1 MKSSTKNTHFFLTR
15 VALCWGLLGV
25 SQPPL
30 NAQTPANTANL
41 IPNVRSI
48 QFEQLCSR
56 HSIACTDIGKAA
68 HLTTNLIYQLFDT
81 ERTKNPTQRTN
92 IINQISQLYK
102 AKQIDVVNKRLKL
115 SDFFVVKKDKVFGGY
130 AVLIR
135 QIERQQLGRRKASFV
150 IAFKGTYVGLEDPN
164 DLAANITG
172 LPVNM
177 YRNAAVLIHEGF
189 KNYASTVFAD
199 EKSKELVAEILRWQ
213 KQPNTDVEV
222 LITGHS
228 LGGTAI
234 LYAAMLAD
242 AGILPSKMKI
252 IVFGA
257 PAFTQQNFQQRYP
270 KLVSKIIRVETE
282 GDFLSY
288 EKPGLM
294 RPIYDSLS
302 YIPLGNL
309 MRAVAPEEYRELMRK
324 REILLKQYQASASEQ
339 AKANYF
345 NLMRKIIAAQA
356 NIHVYS
362 YRYFYEYYR
371 RTQGAN
377 LTGISDR

>member
-1 MKSSTKNTHFFLTR
+1 MKSLIKNPSFFLMR
-15 VALCWGLLGV
+15 VALCWGLLGI
-25 SQPPL
+25 SQPL
-30 NAQTPANTANL
+30 NAQAPTNTAKL
-41 IPNVRSI
+41 ISNVRSV

-56 HSIACTDIGKAA
+56 RSITCADIGKSA
-68 HLTTNLIYQLFDT
+68 HLTTDLIYQLFDT
-81 ERTKNPTQRTN
+81 ERTKNLAQRTKV
-92 IINQISQLYK
+92 IQAISQLYETK
-102 AKQIDVVNKRLKL
+102 RIDVVNKRLKL
-115 SDFFVVKKDKVFGGY
+115 SDFFVVKKDRVFGGY
-130 AVLIR
+130 AILIR
-135 QIERQQLGRRKASFV
+135 QLEKQQLGRRKISFV
-150 IAFKGTYVGLEDPN
+150 AAFKGTYVGLDDPN
-164 DLAANITG
+164 DLAANIAG

-189 KNYASTVFAD
+189 KNYAATVFAD
-199 EKSKELVAEILRWQ
+199 EKSKELVSEILRWQ

-242 AGILPSKMKI
+242 AGILPANMKI
-252 IVFGA
+252 IVFGT

-288 EKPGLM
+288 ERPGLM
-294 RPIYDSLS
+294 RPIYDTLS
-302 YIPLGNL
+302 YIPLGKPIK
-309 MRAVAPEEYRELMRK
+309 ATAPEEYRKLMK
-324 REILLKQYQASASEQ
+324 EREIVLKQYQASTSPESR
-339 AKANYF
+339 ANYF
-345 NLMRKIIAAQA
+345 NIMQKVIAAQS

-371 RTQGAN
+371 RNQSAN
-377 LTGISDR
+377 LTRNSDR

>member
-1 MKSSTKNTHFFLTR
+1 MKSLTKNTNIFFTR
-15 VALCWGLLGV
+15 VALCWGLLGI
-25 SQPPL
+25 SQPL
-30 NAQTPANTANL
+30 NAQSPANTANL

-48 QFEQLCSR
+48 QFEQLCFQR
-56 HSIACTDIGKAA
+56 SIACADIGKAA
-68 HLTTNLIYQLFDT
+68 HLTTDLIYQLFDT
-81 ERTKNPTQRTN
+81 ERKKDPTQRTK
-92 IINQISQLYK
+92 ITNQIARLYD
-102 AKQIDVVNKRLKL
+102 AKDINVVNKRLKL
-115 SDFFVVKKDKVFGGY
+115 SDFFIVKKDRVFGGY
-130 AVLIR
+130 AILIR
-135 QIERQQLGRRKASFV
+135 QLERQQLGRRKLSYV

-164 DLAANITG
+164 DLAANVAG

-177 YRNAAVLIHEGF
+177 YKNAAILIHEGF
-189 KNYASTVFAD
+189 KNYAGSVFAD
-199 EKSKELVAEILRWQ
+199 EKSKELISEILLRQ

-242 AGILPSKMKI
+242 AGVLPSNMRV

-270 KLVSKIIRVETE
+270 TLVSRITRVETE

-294 RPIYDSLS
+294 RPIYDTLS
-302 YIPLGNL
+302 YIPIGKPIK
-309 MRAVAPEEYRELMRK
+309 ATAPVEYRELMK
-324 REILLKQYQASASEQ
+324 EREILLKQYQASSSPESR
-339 AKANYF
+339 ANYF
-345 NLMRKIIAAQA
+345 NVMQKVIAAQS

-371 RTQGAN
+371 RTQGAS
-377 LTGISDR
+377 LTRIGNW

>member
-1 MKSSTKNTHFFLTR
+1 MKSLTKNTNIFLTR
-15 VALCWGLLGV
+15 VALCCGLIGI
-25 SQPPL
+25 SQPL

-41 IPNVRSI
+41 IPNIRSV

-56 HSIACTDIGKAA
+56 RSIVCADIGKAA

-81 ERTKNPTQRTN
+81 ERTKNTTQRTN
-92 IINQISQLYK
+92 VINQIARLYE
-102 AKQIDVVNKRLKL
+102 AKQINVVNKRLKL
-115 SDFFVVKKDKVFGGY
+115 SDFFVVKKDRVFGGY
-130 AVLIR
+130 AILIR
-135 QIERQQLGRRKASFV
+135 QLERQQLGRRKVAYV

-164 DLAANITG
+164 DLAANVAG

-189 KNYASTVFAD
+189 KNYAGSVFAD
-199 EKSKELVAEILRWQ
+199 EKSKELVFEILRWQ

-242 AGILPSKMKI
+242 AGILPSNMRI

-270 KLVSKIIRVETE
+270 KLVSRITRVETE

-302 YIPLGNL
+302 YLPLGKL
-309 MRAVAPEEYRELMRK
+309 MKAKAPEEYRELMKK
-324 REILLKQYQASASEQ
+324 REILLKQYQASSSQESR
-339 AKANYF
+339 ANYL
-345 NLMRKIIAAQA
+345 NLMRKVIAMQS

-371 RTQGAN
+371 RTQGAS
-377 LTGISDR
+377 LTRNGDR

>member
-1 MKSSTKNTHFFLTR
+1 MKSLTNNTNLFLTR
-15 VALCWGLLGV
+15 IALCWGLLGI
-25 SQPPL
+25 SQPL
-30 NAQTPANTANL
+30 NAQSPDRIASL
-41 IPNVRSI
+41 ISNVRSV
-48 QFEQLCSR
+48 QFEQLCFQR
-56 HSIACTDIGKAA
+56 SIVCADIGKAA
-68 HLTTNLIYQLFDT
+68 HLTTDLIYQLFDT
-81 ERTKNPTQRTN
+81 ERKQDPTQRTK
-92 IINQISQLYK
+92 IVNQIARLYD
-102 AKQIDVVNKRLKL
+102 AKNINVVNKRLKL
-115 SDFFVVKKDKVFGGY
+115 SDFFVVRKDRVFGGY
-130 AVLIR
+130 AILIR
-135 QIERQQLGRRKASFV
+135 QLQKQELGRKKV
-150 IAFKGTYVGLEDPN
+150 GYIIAFKGTYVGLEDPN
-164 DLAANITG
+164 DLAANVAG

-177 YRNAAVLIHEGF
+177 YKNAAILIHEGF
-189 KNYASTVFAD
+189 KNYAGSVFAD
-199 EKSKELVAEILRWQ
+199 EKSKELISEILLRQ

-242 AGILPSKMKI
+242 AGVLPSNMRV

-270 KLVSKIIRVETE
+270 TLVSRITRVETE

-294 RPIYDSLS
+294 RPIYDTLS
-302 YIPLGNL
+302 YIPIGKPIK
-309 MRAVAPEEYRELMRK
+309 ATAPVEYRELMK
-324 REILLKQYQASASEQ
+324 EREILLKQYQASSSPESR
-339 AKANYF
+339 ANYF
-345 NLMRKIIAAQA
+345 NVMQKVIAAQS

-377 LTGISDR
+377 LTRSSDR

>member
-1 MKSSTKNTHFFLTR
+1 MKSLTKNTNLFLMR
-15 VALCWGLLGV
+15 VALCWGLLGI
-25 SQPPL
+25 SQPL
-30 NAQTPANTANL
+30 NAQSPTNIANL
-41 IPNVRSI
+41 ISNVRSV
-48 QFEQLCSR
+48 QFEQLCDR
-56 HSIACTDIGKAA
+56 RSIACADIGKAA

-81 ERTKNPTQRTN
+81 ERTKNITQHTHV
-92 IINQISQLYK
+92 INQIARLYE
-102 AKQIDVVNKRLKL
+102 AKKVDVVNKRLKL
-115 SDFFVVKKDKVFGGY
+115 SDFFVVKKDRVFGGY

-135 QIERQQLGRRKASFV
+135 QNEKQQLGRRRVSF
-150 IAFKGTYVGLEDPN
+150 ITAFKGTYVGLEDPN
-164 DLAANITG
+164 DLAANVAG

-189 KNYASTVFAD
+189 KNYAATVFAD
-199 EKSKELVAEILRWQ
+199 EKSKELVSEILRWQ

-222 LITGHS
+222 LVTGHS

-242 AGILPSKMKI
+242 AGILPSNMKI
-252 IVFGA
+252 IVFGT

-270 KLVSKIIRVETE
+270 SLVSRIIRVETE

-302 YIPLGNL
+302 YIPLGRL
-309 MRAVAPEEYRELMRK
+309 MKAMAPEEYRELMK
-324 REILLKQYQASASEQ
+324 EREILLKQYQASASEQ

-345 NLMRKIIAAQA
+345 NLMQKIIAAQA

-371 RTQGAN
+371 RTRGAN
-377 LTGISDR
+377 LTRIGDR